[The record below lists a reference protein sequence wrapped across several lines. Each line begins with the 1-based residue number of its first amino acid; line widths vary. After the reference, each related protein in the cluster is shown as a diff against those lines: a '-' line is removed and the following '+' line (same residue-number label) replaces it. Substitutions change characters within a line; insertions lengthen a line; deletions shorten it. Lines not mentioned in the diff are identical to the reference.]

1 MAAKGKAKGK
11 GKAPSA
17 AAADADATATAT
29 ATATT
34 AAKETDLE
42 DETPPPIK
50 RTALEDADAIVA
62 DAALTDAQKLD
73 AMRALLLDR
82 DAAHDA
88 RAKKLRTRES
98 RALAAAGVVAVERD
112 AARDELGK
120 ALHLK
125 DKLEALCRE
134 LQKTNKAV
142 VDGAKIAAEEESKRR
157 EELSAKFE
165 GGLTDIRCVH
175 STLVPIRPRRRDE
188 RHSLR
193 TFAGVSL
200 RPGSL
205 AFNPRLRYLST
216 HPDAFQLHPDV
227 ALYEMALSA
236 KLEAHGAE
244 RDAQTKE
251 NATLRGH
258 LESLMQRAEA
268 QQARPGSHWFPYDRV
283 RVVKAVSLGPLPSFL
298 SAHPALLSIPT
309 RRDAFRLRR
318 LTPFIDSAPTSLASY
333 ILWNGPQKHFEKAKE
348 AFELEKRLYEA
359 RLEESNERLRA
370 MEAHAEEL
378 RGTCVAAGKREKE
391 ALAQLV
397 EYGERF
403 ATFQDTIKQS
413 SETFES
419 FRVDIKDLRKRLEK
433 SEKEKRE
440 MEVKTAKSDVVLIET
455 TQEREEW
462 RRHAEAYKLKA
473 GKLEALCRT
482 LSKRA
487 GAEEEGG
494 GLAADGKENDAVNA

>member
-1 MAAKGKAKGK
+1 
-11 GKAPSA
+11 
-17 AAADADATATAT
+17 
-29 ATATT
+29 
-34 AAKETDLE
+34 
-42 DETPPPIK
+42 
-50 RTALEDADAIVA
+50 
-62 DAALTDAQKLD
+62 
-73 AMRALLLDR
+73 
-82 DAAHDA
+82 
-88 RAKKLRTRES
+88 
-98 RALAAAGVVAVERD
+98 
-112 AARDELGK
+112 
-120 ALHLK
+120 
-125 DKLEALCRE
+125 
-134 LQKTNKAV
+134 
-142 VDGAKIAAEEESKRR
+142 
-157 EELSAKFE
+157 
-165 GGLTDIRCVH
+165 
-175 STLVPIRPRRRDE
+175 
-188 RHSLR
+188 
-193 TFAGVSL
+193 
-200 RPGSL
+200 
-205 AFNPRLRYLST
+205 
-216 HPDAFQLHPDV
+216 
-227 ALYEMALSA
+227 LYEMALSA